1 MHRSITGTY
10 RKHYALVHDGADE
23 LMPLTG
29 AQRRF
34 HHARSSDPH
43 DRAQILPVFLEFP
56 PGLLSVPRLEQ
67 AVRSVLRQH
76 PALRGAPDVVGGVP
90 VLRIDPLPEGPVVR
104 EIPAPDSDRALWD
117 ALDNWPVRPA
127 PFRVL
132 LARDEHRDLLA
143 IGFDHLVC
151 DGESTGL
158 VLDELMSGYHG
169 PAGEPGSSAAS
180 GLELYREAV
189 EQQLET
195 EHEAS
200 GPEALE
206 HWRSRVR
213 DAGPGLWGTDPH
225 GPGPCASAWQ
235 RVALP
240 GTGRDRPF
248 PTLLAACHTALSRIP
263 GTAPVAYTWGG
274 RDREGVVGCFINT
287 VLANPGDEGV
297 QESWYEDLE
306 FADTPFDEVVR
317 AARAAKASWTGHLDL
332 VLTLIDR
339 TRRPAPVLEGVSGRF
354 TYPAGNRTHEPVI
367 VTAVQD
373 REELALRIDHDSTLV
388 PAAAAD
394 VVGDALRETFAGS
407 TAQAS

>member
-10 RKHYALVHDGADE
+10 RKHFALVHNEADE
-23 LMPLTG
+23 VMPLTG

-43 DRAQILPVFLEFP
+43 DRVQILPIFLEFP

-67 AVRSVLRQH
+67 AARSVLRRH
-76 PALRGAPDVVGGVP
+76 PALRGAPDVAGGVP
-90 VLRIDPLPEGPVVR
+90 VLRIDPLPEGPVLQ
-104 EIPAPDSDRALWD
+104 EISAPDSDRALWH

-127 PFRVL
+127 SFRVL
-132 LARDEHRDLLA
+132 LARGERRDLLA
-143 IGFDHLVC
+143 IAFDHLVC

-158 VLDELMSGYHG
+158 VLDELMSGYHS
-169 PAGEPGSSAAS
+169 PASEPDFSAVS
-180 GLELYREAV
+180 GLRHYRETV
-189 EQQLET
+189 EQQLAT

-206 HWRSRVR
+206 HWRSRVQ
-213 DAGPGLWGTDPH
+213 DAGPGLWGTDSH
-225 GPGPCASAWQ
+225 GPGPCTSVWQ
-235 RVALP
+235 RVAVP
-240 GTGRDRPF
+240 ATDRPF
-248 PTLLAACHTALSRIP
+248 PVLLAACHTALSRIP

-287 VLANPGDEGV
+287 VLANPRGQGV
-297 QESWYEDLE
+297 QESWWEDLE

-317 AARAAKASWTGHLDL
+317 ASRAAKAPWSGHLDL

-339 TRRPAPVLEGVSGRF
+339 TRRPAPVLDGVSGRF

-367 VTAVQD
+367 VTAVQES
-373 REELALRIDHDSTLV
+373 EELALRIDHDSAIV
-388 PAAAAD
+388 PAVAAD
-394 VVGDALRETFAGS
+394 VVGDVLREAFAGS
-407 TAQAS
+407 AA